1 MTFRVPVRL
10 QWVRCFRCTGKGVVK
25 LAVLVTRIHVFS
37 FVFLV
42 WISSAAGAAEPLT
55 LLARPGPWSAVS
67 GLIGYGGRLWFVNSV
82 LFVNHNSA
90 DIYSYDP
97 ATGAVRN
104 EAHLFSQ
111 GAGDPAVAGGL
122 LYWPSED
129 PRSSTGRGEFMVT
142 DGERW
147 NWHLLPEGQAF
158 HVHAML
164 AHQGALYAATSAWRA
179 GLQRSDDG
187 GRTWRILYDHSQAPG
202 TVSRFTTLAAQGD
215 RVYAGL
221 TNWSR
226 SGIKLFEVG
235 RAGATPVAAWPEGLA
250 VTALSAYRGWLYGVL
265 HGEQDS
271 ILWRTDGDVS
281 ERIAAF
287 DGGRVRDLA
296 ATDDGLWAVSVRSG
310 GGDLWSSPDGM
321 AWTRR
326 QSFEGVEPTE
336 VAVYGGHPYMGAI
349 GPNQRGSLWGPAPP
363 ARPEPEAA
371 PAPLVAPGRVVD
383 DDAGAAFA
391 VLDRALAAGEGFSRD
406 GEGLRGAVRA
416 VARYGGRAVGEAL
429 AARLASPGPDTPV
442 KLFGG
447 NVVVPAAT
455 MGRWYLLWGMA
466 YTGHGRV
473 PTELL
478 TAPWR
483 QPPNR
488 GEKYMEPAPL
498 AMWAAARLGQDDAAT
513 LGALVVTL
521 GRRGDPTWLDG
532 DRVGALTA
540 LTGQRFG
547 YDLAAWRAWWM
558 SRR

>member
-1 MTFRVPVRL
+1 
-10 QWVRCFRCTGKGVVK
+10 
-25 LAVLVTRIHVFS
+25 
-37 FVFLV
+37 
-42 WISSAAGAAEPLT
+42 
-55 LLARPGPWSAVS
+55 
-67 GLIGYGGRLWFVNSV
+67 
-82 LFVNHNSA
+82 
-90 DIYSYDP
+90 
-97 ATGAVRN
+97 
-104 EAHLFSQ
+104 
-111 GAGDPAVAGGL
+111 
-122 LYWPSED
+122 
-129 PRSSTGRGEFMVT
+129 MVT

-187 GRTWRILYDHSQAPG
+187 GRAWRILYDHIQAPG

-221 TNWSR
+221 TNWSLT
-226 SGIKLFEVG
+226 GVKLFEVG
-235 RAGATPVAAWPEGLA
+235 RAGATPVAALPEGLA
-250 VTALSAYRGWLYGVL
+250 VTALTAFGGWLYGVV
-265 HGEQDS
+265 HGQQDS
-271 ILWRTDGDVS
+271 VLWRTDGEVS

-287 DGGRVRDLA
+287 EGGRVRDLA
-296 ATDDGLWAVSVRSG
+296 PADDGLWAVSARSG
-310 GGDLWSSPDGM
+310 GGDLWSSPDGR

-326 QSFEGVEPTE
+326 QSFEGVKPTE
-336 VAVYGGHPYMGAI
+336 VTVYGGHPYMGAI
-349 GPNQRGSLWGPAPP
+349 GPDERGSLWGPSPP
-363 ARPEPEAA
+363 MPGEPKDVAS
-371 PAPLVAPGRVVD
+371 PLVAPRLADGSD
-383 DDAGAAFA
+383 TGPALAA
-391 VLDRALAAGEGFSRD
+391 LDRALAAGKGLSRE

-429 AARLASPGPDTPV
+429 TARLASPGPDTPV

-447 NVVVPAAT
+447 NLAMSAAT
-455 MGRWYLLWGMA
+455 VGQWYLLWGMA

-473 PTELL
+473 PTKLL

-488 GEKYMEPAPL
+488 AEKYMEPAPL
-498 AMWAAARLGQDDAAT
+498 AMWAAVRLGQDDAAT

-547 YDLAAWRAWWM
+547 YDFAAWRAWWM